1 MTRLVIVVLA
11 LAVTS
16 AHAEPDRMG
25 PWRALLAPHSI
36 RLEHIPH
43 PRIERAPHVDHGV
56 DAALAMA
63 VDRVTHLAGKVAG
76 MGHGIGPY
84 VHVENLVSEPKG
96 VEAAPRVFVIGV
108 SFGNR
113 LAMPR

>member
-1 MTRLVIVVLA
+1 VIAALV

-16 AHAEPDRMG
+16 AHAEPARLA
-25 PWRALLAPHSI
+25 PWRALGAI

-43 PRIERAPHVDHGV
+43 PRIERAPRVDHGI

-63 VDRVTHLAGKVAG
+63 VDRVTHLAGRVASVR
-76 MGHGIGPY
+76 GIGPY
-84 VHVENLVSEPKG
+84 VHVENLVSEPRG
-96 VEAAPRVFVIGV
+96 VESAPRVIVIGI

-113 LAMPR
+113 LPAPR